1 MRSRFV
7 YALPALLLAILAIGL
22 AVFGLLRYQAPTGA
36 GAGPDVSE
44 PAPGATSQ
52 APEFH
57 YLMAKQDL
65 EPGEVLGPEQ
75 FTEITSAVEIEGMFP
90 ADSAPF
96 GEELESWVEAGTLLS
111 RKLLDRS
118 SPVHR
123 ILEDGVR
130 AMAFE
135 WTSLSSV
142 GGLIRPGDLVD
153 VYMSFKGS
161 SENEAANALLLAGIE
176 VLAVRGFTEKG
187 GVADKEDSKNRNATM
202 VLAIPES
209 EVSRVVLASKE
220 ASLRFVAGK
229 AETVDHTVV
238 EGAAAA
244 DLSGADGVVARA
256 DAEPAPKPI
265 FLSDIR
271 PKNAAK
277 KPKASKSA
285 PAVRKQDPGLKV
297 EIFEGGTSRNVYVR

>member
-7 YALPALLLAILAIGL
+7 YALPALLLALLAIGL
-22 AVFGLLRYQAPTGA
+22 AVFGLLRYQAQSESGVAQEVSGPAVGA
-36 GAGPDVSE
+36 PSDE
-44 PAPGATSQ
+44 P
-52 APEFH
+52 EYH

-65 EPGEVLGPEQ
+65 EPGEVLSPEQ
-75 FTEITSAVEIEGMFP
+75 FAEITSAVELDGVFP
-90 ADSAPF
+90 ADTAPF
-96 GEELESWVEAGTLLS
+96 GQELGVSVQAGTLLS
-111 RKLLDRS
+111 RQLLEGG
-118 SPVHR
+118 SPIQK
-123 ILEDGVR
+123 ILEEGVR

-142 GGLIRPGDLVD
+142 GGLIRPGDMVD
-153 VYMSFKGS
+153 IYMSFKGS
-161 SENEAANALLLAGIE
+161 SENEAANTLLLAGVE

-187 GVADKEDSKNRNATM
+187 GAPEKEDSKNRNATM
-202 VLAIPES
+202 VLAVPES
-209 EVSRVVLASKE
+209 EVSRVALASRE

-229 AETVDHTVV
+229 AGPVDHTV
-238 EGAAAA
+238 EGAQQASEESG
-244 DLSGADGVVARA
+244 SGAAVARV
-256 DAEPAPKPI
+256 DTVPAPEPV

-285 PAVRKQDPGLKV
+285 PAARKQDPGLKV